1 MSVLKS
7 LAFGS
12 ALLVASFTAT
22 APAQADSVGVYIH
35 SGGIGV
41 QVSNHG
47 GHYGYRPGRNYNPCN
62 DYYYRQNHRYCW
74 NDGRYAYNNGY
85 GYGYRPRH
93 DDWRFNDNRRHER
106 WERRRDRREDW
117 REDHRGRG
125 HWDGDR
131 GRWNGGEHHRH

>member
-1 MSVLKS
+1 MNVLKS

-12 ALLVASFTAT
+12 ALLAAGFAAA

-41 QVSNHG
+41 QVSD
-47 GHYGYRPGRNYNPCN
+47 YGRGRYYNPCN
-62 DYYYRQNHRYCW
+62 DFYYRQNHRYCW

-85 GYGYRPRH
+85 GYRPHYERH

-125 HWDGDR
+125 NWDGDR
-131 GRWNGGEHHRH
+131 DRWYGGEHHHH

>member
-1 MSVLKS
+1 MNVLKS

-12 ALLVASFTAT
+12 ALLVAGFTAS
-22 APAQADSVGVYIH
+22 APAQAGNVGVYIH
-35 SGGIGV
+35 SGGFGI
-41 QVSNHG
+41 QVSD
-47 GHYGYRPGRNYNPCN
+47 YGRGRYYNPCN

-85 GYGYRPRH
+85 GYGYRPHHERR

-106 WERRRDRREDW
+106 WDRRRDRREDW

-125 HWDGDR
+125 HRDGGR
-131 GRWNGGEHHRH
+131 GRWNGGEHHGH